1 MATEISPD
9 DANLA
14 QLQDVPVEAVLRSID
29 HGLVYLPSY
38 RELYYRWE
46 RQQWQAQEIDFIAD
60 RIQWEDMS
68 DEERETHIGALASF
82 FQGEASVTD
91 TLGPYVMAVPDEEM
105 RIFLTTQLVDE
116 AR

>member
-1 MATEISPD
+1 MSIEMPLETAP
-9 DANLA
+9 LA
-14 QLQDVPVEAVLRSID
+14 QLQQTPIDNVLHIID
-29 HGLVYLPSY
+29 EGLVHLPSY

-91 TLGPYVMAVPDEEM
+91 TLGPYVMAVPDEGI
-105 RIFLTTQLVDE
+105 RVFLTPQLVDE
-116 AR
+116 A